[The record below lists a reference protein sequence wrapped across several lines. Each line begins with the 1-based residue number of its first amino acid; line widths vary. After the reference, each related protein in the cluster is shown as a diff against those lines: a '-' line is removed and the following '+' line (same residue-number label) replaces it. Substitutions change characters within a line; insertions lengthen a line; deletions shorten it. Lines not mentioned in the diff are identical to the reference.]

1 MIPNASTFQTQVI
14 GSDSCACLTRG
25 SKPRTLEGHLAIC
38 GDWHQCLVVQ
48 ELMAS
53 CARTYEFEEFAVR
66 KAVLA
71 ALANAFKH
79 GNCEAPEKCI
89 RVDYAMDETEFRVAV
104 TDEGSGF
111 DHGAV
116 TVRNNHKSTGRG
128 LGLMRHYM
136 TAVRFNEL
144 GNRVELSKHKGNA

>member
-1 MIPNASTFQTQVI
+1 MIPNASTRETPVA
-14 GSDSCACLTRG
+14 GSNSCEYFAQPP
-25 SKPRTLEGHLAIC
+25 KPRTLEGCLVIS

-66 KAVLA
+66 KAVMA

-79 GNCEAPEKCI
+79 GNGGAPDKSI
-89 RVDYAMDETEFRVAV
+89 RVGYEIDEVEFRVAI

-116 TVRNNHKSTGRG
+116 SVRNTYKTDGRG

-136 TAVRFNEL
+136 T
-144 GNRVELSKHKGNA
+144 